1 MAAVVLVLRFF
12 LLASFRYL
20 SMMPFSIACTL
31 FYASFGLLKLALV
44 RPRFDAFLAASFGL
58 LISRTAIK

>member
-1 MAAVVLVLRFF
+1 MAAVVSVLRFF

-20 SMMPFSIACTL
+20 SMMPFSIFSIACTL
-31 FYASFGLLKLALV
+31 FYV
-44 RPRFDAFLAASFGL
+44 SFGL